1 MNTVTASEEP
11 FLPGAVLCYNSPNI
25 GRKPSSTSLC
35 ISEEEP
41 SLNKYN
47 VSLVSLGC
55 PKNLVDA
62 EVMLGHL
69 PAKRF
74 TIITNDSEADII
86 VVNTCAFISEAQKE
100 SVETILEVAEHKK
113 NGRCKLLI
121 VSGCLPQR
129 YQDELA
135 KELPEVDF
143 FMGTADAP
151 RILELLDSHLQGEQQ
166 QEIGLPD
173 YLYDHTTPR
182 VTSSPFYSAYVKI
195 AEGCAN
201 HCSYCVIPSIR
212 GTLRSRTIPSVVAEV
227 ERLVE
232 SGVKEINLI
241 AQDVTAFGAERGN
254 GHELAAL
261 LRELVKI
268 DKLAWLRL
276 LYAYPDGITDDLLD
290 LIATEEKIC
299 SYLDLPIQHI
309 DDQILAAMNRRVD
322 EAGIRALLERIRIRI
337 PDITLRTSLIVGFPG
352 ETDEQFRKL
361 LAFVEEGHFERLG
374 VFRYSREKGTSAA
387 KLDQQVL
394 ARTKLSRYK
403 RLMKAQSRV
412 SFSKNLA
419 LKGRIEP
426 TLVEGYS
433 EETELLLRGR
443 SIRQAPDVDGQV
455 YITSGQADVGDI
467 VALKITDSSEYDLI
481 GEICEE

>member
-1 MNTVTASEEP
+1 LA
-11 FLPGAVLCYNSPNI
+11 
-25 GRKPSSTSLC
+25 R
-35 ISEEEP
+35 
-41 SLNKYN
+41 YN

-69 PAKRF
+69 PAERF
-74 TIITNDSEADII
+74 SIITDESAADII
-86 VVNTCAFISEAQKE
+86 VVNTCAFIRDAQEE
-100 SVETILEVAEHKK
+100 SVETILEVADYKK

-121 VSGCLPQR
+121 VSGCMPQR
-129 YQDELA
+129 YQKELE

-151 RILELLDSHLQGEQQ
+151 RIVELLDRHLEGGPQ

-212 GTLRSRTIPSVVAEV
+212 GTLRSRTIESVVAETK
-227 ERLVE
+227 RLVDN
-232 SGVKEINLI
+232 GVKEINLI

-254 GHELAAL
+254 GPELPAL

-268 DKLAWLRL
+268 EGLVWLRL
-276 LYAYPDGITDDLLD
+276 LYAYPDGITDELLD
-290 LIATEEKIC
+290 LIAAEEKIC
-299 SYLDLPIQHI
+299 NYLDLPIQHI
-309 DDQILAAMNRRVD
+309 DDRILAAMNRRVD
-322 EAGIRALLERIRIRI
+322 ESDIRALLQRIRTRI
-337 PDITLRTSLIVGFPG
+337 PEITLRTSLIVGFPG
-352 ETDEQFRKL
+352 ESDAQFRKL

-374 VFRYSREKGTSAA
+374 AFRYSREDGTPAA
-387 KLDQQVL
+387 QLDNQVPE
-394 ARTKLSRYK
+394 RTKQARVK
-403 RLMKAQSRV
+403 RLMKAQARV
-412 SFSKNLA
+412 SLKKNLA

-443 SIRQAPDVDGQV
+443 SVHQAPDVDGQV

-467 VALKITDSSEYDLI
+467 VNLKITDSSEYDLI
-481 GEICEE
+481 GEICEN

>member
-1 MNTVTASEEP
+1 LT
-11 FLPGAVLCYNSPNI
+11 
-25 GRKPSSTSLC
+25 R
-35 ISEEEP
+35 
-41 SLNKYN
+41 YN

-69 PAKRF
+69 PAERF
-74 TIITNDSEADII
+74 SIITDESAADII
-86 VVNTCAFISEAQKE
+86 VVNTCAFIRDAQEE
-100 SVETILEVAEHKK
+100 SVETILEVADYKK

-121 VSGCLPQR
+121 VSGCMPQR
-129 YQDELA
+129 YQKELE

-151 RILELLDSHLQGEQQ
+151 RIVELLDRHLEGGPQ

-212 GTLRSRTIPSVVAEV
+212 GTLRSRTIESVVAETK
-227 ERLVE
+227 RLVDN
-232 SGVKEINLI
+232 GVKEINLI
-241 AQDVTAFGAERGN
+241 AQDVTAFGAERAN
-254 GHELAAL
+254 GPELPAL

-268 DKLAWLRL
+268 EGLVWLRL
-276 LYAYPDGITDDLLD
+276 LYAYPDGITDELLD
-290 LIATEEKIC
+290 LIAAEEKIC
-299 SYLDLPIQHI
+299 NYLDLPIQHI
-309 DDQILAAMNRRVD
+309 DDRILAAMNRRVD
-322 EAGIRALLERIRIRI
+322 ESDIRALLQRIRTRI
-337 PDITLRTSLIVGFPG
+337 PEITLRTSLIVGFPG
-352 ETDEQFRKL
+352 ESDAQFRKL

-374 VFRYSREKGTSAA
+374 AFRYSREDGTPAA
-387 KLDQQVL
+387 QLDNQVPE
-394 ARTKLSRYK
+394 RTKQARVK
-403 RLMKAQSRV
+403 RLMKAQARV
-412 SFSKNLA
+412 SLKKNLA

-443 SIRQAPDVDGQV
+443 SVHQAPDVDGQV

-467 VALKITDSSEYDLI
+467 VNLKITDSSEYDLI
-481 GEICEE
+481 GEICEH